1 MKQSWFEAQGEALWR
16 DHEVLLGA
24 LESGGKHPRSAAL
37 PEEHARICSMLA
49 LARERRY
56 TLGLIDRLEELA
68 LRGQRVLYAGR
79 ADPEPLLK
87 GLLARFP
94 QAVRATWALHALA
107 FVLFVGPW
115 LFGMVL
121 VANRPDLATMVVDPS
136 TLTRME
142 SMYDPNGEVQA
153 GARTISDDFSMFGFY
168 IWNNVGIALRT
179 FGAGAGLGVGSGLI
193 LVYNGLV
200 IGAVSGHLTA
210 VGLGHTFWPFVIG
223 HGSFELTAIVIAGA
237 AGLKLG
243 WGLVAPG
250 RRGRAA
256 ALREG
261 AREALPL
268 ILGAGGMLIVA
279 AAIEAFWSPSRVIPD
294 SVKLGVGGVLWIL
307 VLGYLTL
314 GGRAQNAR

>member
-16 DHEVLLGA
+16 EHAALLSA
-24 LESGGKHPRSAAL
+24 LERGGKHPRSAAL
-37 PEEHARICSMLA
+37 PEEHTRICAMLA

-87 GLLARFP
+87 GLLVRFP
-94 QAVRATWALHALA
+94 RAVRATWALHALA
-107 FVLFVGPW
+107 FVLFAGPW
-115 LFGMVL
+115 LFSMAL
-121 VANRPDLATMVVDPS
+121 VGNRPDLATMVVDPA

-142 SMYDPNGEVQA
+142 EMYDPYGEAQS
-153 GARTISDDFSMFGFY
+153 GERTISDDFLMFGYY
-168 IWNNVGIALRT
+168 IWNNIGIALRT
-179 FGAGAGLGVGSGLI
+179 FGAGAGLGLGSGVI
-193 LVYNGLV
+193 LVYNGMV
-200 IGAVSGHLTA
+200 IGAVSGHLTS

-243 WGLVAPG
+243 WGIVAPG

-256 ALREG
+256 ALRGG

-268 ILGAGGMLIVA
+268 ILGAGGMLTVA
-279 AAIEAFWSPSRVIPD
+279 AGIEAFWSPSQVIPD
-294 SVKLGVGGVLWIL
+294 SIKLGVGAVLWIL

>member
-16 DHEVLLGA
+16 EHAALLSA
-24 LESGGKHPRSAAL
+24 LERGGKHPRSAAL
-37 PEEHARICSMLA
+37 PEEHTRICAMLA

-87 GLLARFP
+87 GLLVRFP
-94 QAVRATWALHALA
+94 RAVRATWALHALA
-107 FVLFVGPW
+107 FVLFAGPW
-115 LFGMVL
+115 LFSMAL
-121 VANRPDLATMVVDPS
+121 VGNRPDLATMVVDPA

-142 SMYDPNGEVQA
+142 EMYDPYGEAQS
-153 GARTISDDFSMFGFY
+153 GERTISDDFLMFGYY
-168 IWNNVGIALRT
+168 IWNNIGIALRT
-179 FGAGAGLGVGSGLI
+179 FGAGAGLGLGSGVI

-200 IGAVSGHLTA
+200 IGAVSGHLTS

-223 HGSFELTAIVIAGA
+223 HGSFELTAIVISGA

-243 WGLVAPG
+243 WGIVAPG

-268 ILGAGGMLIVA
+268 ILGAGGMLLVA
-279 AAIEAFWSPSRVIPD
+279 AGIEAFWSPSRVIPD
-294 SVKLGVGGVLWIL
+294 SIKLGVGAVLWIM

>member
-16 DHEVLLGA
+16 EHAALLSA
-24 LESGGKHPRSAAL
+24 LERGGKHPRSAAL
-37 PEEHARICSMLA
+37 PEEHTRICAMLA

-87 GLLARFP
+87 GLLVRFP
-94 QAVRATWALHALA
+94 RAVRATWALHALA
-107 FVLFVGPW
+107 FVLFAGPW
-115 LFGMVL
+115 LFSMAL
-121 VANRPDLATMVVDPS
+121 VGNRPDLATMVVDPA

-142 SMYDPNGEVQA
+142 EMYDPYGEAQS
-153 GARTISDDFSMFGFY
+153 GERTISDDFLMFGYY
-168 IWNNVGIALRT
+168 IWNNIGIALRT
-179 FGAGAGLGVGSGLI
+179 FGAGAGLGLGSGVI
-193 LVYNGLV
+193 LVYNGMV
-200 IGAVSGHLTA
+200 IGAVSGHLTS

-243 WGLVAPG
+243 WGIVAPG

-268 ILGAGGMLIVA
+268 ILGAGGMLTVA
-279 AAIEAFWSPSRVIPD
+279 AGIEAFWSPSRVIPD
-294 SVKLGVGGVLWIL
+294 PIKLGVGAVLWIM

>member
-1 MKQSWFEAQGEALWR
+1 MKQSWFEERGEAFWR
-16 DHEVLLGA
+16 GHDELLGA
-24 LESGGKHPRSAAL
+24 LERGGKHPRSASL
-37 PEEHARICSMLA
+37 PQEHAQICSMLA

-79 ADPEPLLK
+79 ADPEPPFR
-87 GLLARFP
+87 GLMQRFP
-94 QAVRATWALHALA
+94 RAVREHWALHVLA
-107 FVLFVGPW
+107 ATLFYGPW
-115 LFGMVL
+115 IFGMIL
-121 VANRPDLATMVVDPS
+121 VANRPELATMVVDPS
-136 TLTRME
+136 TLIQME
-142 SMYDPNGEVQA
+142 QMYDPSGEVQA
-153 GARTISDDFSMFGFY
+153 GERTLSDDVAMFGYY

-179 FGAGAGLGVGSGLI
+179 FGAGAALGVGSGLI

-210 VGLGHTFWPFVIG
+210 VGLGGSFWPFVIG

-250 RRGRAA
+250 RLGRAA
-256 ALREG
+256 ALRAG

-268 ILGAGGMLIVA
+268 ILGAGGMLFIA
-279 AAIEAFWSPSRVIPD
+279 AGIEAFWSPSRVIPD
-294 SVKLGVGGVLWIL
+294 EVKLAVGATLWL
-307 VLGYLTL
+307 GVLGYLIL
-314 GGRAQNAR
+314 GGRTRHAR

>member
-16 DHEVLLGA
+16 EHAALLSA
-24 LESGGKHPRSAAL
+24 LERGGKHPRSAAL
-37 PEEHARICSMLA
+37 PEEHTRICAMLA

-87 GLLARFP
+87 GLLVRFP
-94 QAVRATWALHALA
+94 RAVRATWALHALA
-107 FVLFVGPW
+107 FVLFAGPW
-115 LFGMVL
+115 LFSMAL
-121 VANRPDLATMVVDPS
+121 VGNRPDLATMVVDPA

-142 SMYDPNGEVQA
+142 EMYDPYGEAQS
-153 GARTISDDFSMFGFY
+153 GERTISDDFLMFGYY
-168 IWNNVGIALRT
+168 IWNNIGIALRT
-179 FGAGAGLGVGSGLI
+179 FGAGAGLGLGSGVI
-193 LVYNGLV
+193 LVYNGMV
-200 IGAVSGHLTA
+200 IGAVSGHLTS

-243 WGLVAPG
+243 WGIVAPG

-268 ILGAGGMLIVA
+268 ILGAGGMLLVA
-279 AAIEAFWSPSRVIPD
+279 AGIEAFWSPSRVIPD
-294 SVKLGVGGVLWIL
+294 SIKLGVGAVLWIM

>member
-16 DHEVLLGA
+16 EHAALLSA
-24 LESGGKHPRSAAL
+24 LERGGKHPRSAAL
-37 PEEHARICSMLA
+37 PEEHTRICAMLA

-87 GLLARFP
+87 GLLVRFP
-94 QAVRATWALHALA
+94 RAVRATWALHALA
-107 FVLFVGPW
+107 FVLFAGPW
-115 LFGMVL
+115 LFSMAL
-121 VANRPDLATMVVDPS
+121 VGNRPDLATMVVDPA

-142 SMYDPNGEVQA
+142 EMYDPYGEAQS
-153 GARTISDDFSMFGFY
+153 GERTISDDFLMFGYY
-168 IWNNVGIALRT
+168 IWNNIGIALRT
-179 FGAGAGLGVGSGLI
+179 FGAGAGLGLGSGVI
-193 LVYNGLV
+193 LVYNGMV
-200 IGAVSGHLTA
+200 IGAVSGHLTS

-223 HGSFELTAIVIAGA
+223 HGSFELTAIVISGA

-243 WGLVAPG
+243 WGIVAPG

-268 ILGAGGMLIVA
+268 ILGAGGMLLVA
-279 AAIEAFWSPSRVIPD
+279 AGIEAFWSPSRVIPD
-294 SVKLGVGGVLWIL
+294 SIKLGVGAVLWIM

>member
-1 MKQSWFEAQGEALWR
+1 MKQSWFEAQGEPLWR
-16 DHEVLLGA
+16 GHEELLGA
-24 LESGGKHPRSAAL
+24 LERGGKHPRSAAL
-37 PEEHARICSMLA
+37 PDEHARICAMLA

-79 ADPEPLLK
+79 AEPEPLLR
-87 GLLARFP
+87 GLLVRFP
-94 QAVRATWALHALA
+94 QAVRAHWALHALA

-115 LFGMVL
+115 LFAMML
-121 VANRPDLATMVVDPS
+121 VATRPELATMVVDPS
-136 TLTRME
+136 VLTRME
-142 SMYDPNGEVQA
+142 SMYDPGGEVQD
-153 GARTISDDFSMFGFY
+153 GARTISDDVSMFGYY

-179 FGAGAGLGVGSGLI
+179 FGAGAALGVGSGLI
-193 LVYNGLV
+193 LFYNGLV

-223 HGSFELTAIVIAGA
+223 HGAFELTAIVIAGA

-250 RRGRAA
+250 RLGRAA
-256 ALREG
+256 ALRAG
-261 AREALPL
+261 AKEALPL

-279 AAIEAFWSPSRVIPD
+279 AGIEAFWSPSRVIPD
-294 SVKLGVGGVLWIL
+294 QVKLGVGAALWAA

-314 GGRAQNAR
+314 GGRARHAG